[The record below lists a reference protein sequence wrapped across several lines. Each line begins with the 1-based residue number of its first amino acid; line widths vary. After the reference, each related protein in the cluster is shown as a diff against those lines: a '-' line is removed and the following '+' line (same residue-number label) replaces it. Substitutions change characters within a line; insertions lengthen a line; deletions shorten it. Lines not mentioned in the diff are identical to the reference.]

1 MVVRRSTQH
10 KSIEFVIASLPERF
24 TQIELSGGI
33 DQLSAYMADLTAHLR
48 RELNLAAGQ
57 EPPTCEAMRAIGAP
71 VSEWYR
77 QMLAS
82 PVSRRAL

>member
-10 KSIEFVIASLPERF
+10 KSLDFVTSRLPERF
-24 TQIELSGGI
+24 THIELSGGT
-33 DQLSAYMADLTAHLR
+33 DQLAAYMADLTGHLR

-57 EPPTCEAMRAIGAP
+57 EPPTSEVMRAIGAP

-77 QMLAS
+77 QMLT
-82 PVSRRAL
+82 ALP